1 VEMHRRFT
9 SASWGVSSFGA
20 FDFSMTTTTAIQM
33 GRESVALNVW
43 DKFLELIKSR
53 VSINTFTT
61 WFQPTRLSR
70 QEGETLF
77 IQIPSAVFRQ
87 VLTRTYGEIIKAVF
101 HQMGTPNTKVQYV
114 CTEEEPI
121 QQAPPAAA
129 AKQSKLDFESSD
141 HQLNN
146 RYTFDTFVVGKSNEF
161 AHAAARA
168 VAEQPSKAYNPLFL
182 YGGVGMG
189 KTHLMHAIGHMIKK
203 RNPAIRLSYVSAE
216 KFTIE
221 VINSLRFDRM
231 ITFRDRFHTV
241 DVLLVDDIQFIAG
254 KERTQEEFFHTFNAL
269 YEQQKQIVISSDCLP
284 KDINSIE
291 ERLRSRF
298 EWGLI
303 ADIQPPDL
311 ETKIAILQKKAENDR
326 FHLPDEVAEYIAR
339 AIKSNVRE
347 LEGALTRLMAYA
359 SLTGTAISLPTA
371 QQVLRNIIA
380 SQEKRVTI
388 DLIQKRVSEHFNL
401 REQDLKMRSNTRA
414 IAFPRQVAMYIVKQL
429 TTASLPEIGRQFGG
443 KHHTTVLHS
452 VEKIDE
458 ARKTDKD
465 LNRLVNKLTEQL
477 GG

>member
-1 VEMHRRFT
+1 M
-9 SASWGVSSFGA
+9 
-20 FDFSMTTTTAIQM
+20 TTAIQTARD
-33 GRESVALNVW
+33 REAVNSW
-43 DKFLELIKSR
+43 DKFLEHVKSR
-53 VSINTFTT
+53 VSINTYTT
-61 WFQPTRLSR
+61 WFQPTRLNR
-70 QEGETLF
+70 AEGETLYV
-77 IQIPSAVFRQ
+77 QIPSAVFRQ
-87 VLTRTYGEIIKAVF
+87 VLTRTYGEIVKAVF
-101 HQMGTPNTKVQYV
+101 HEIGTPNTRVHYI

-121 QQAPPAAA
+121 AAA
-129 AKQSKLDFESSD
+129 TPAKQSKLDFESSD
-141 HQLNN
+141 HQLNL
-146 RYTFDTFVVGKSNEF
+146 RYTFDSFVVGKSNEF
-161 AHAAARA
+161 AHAASRA

-189 KTHLMHAIGHMIKK
+189 KTHLMHAIGHTIKK
-203 RNPAIRLSYVSAE
+203 RNPAMRLSYVSAE

-231 ITFRDRFHTV
+231 ISFRDRFHTV

-326 FHLPDEVAEYIAR
+326 FPLPDEVAEYIAR

-359 SLTGTAISLPTA
+359 SLTGASISLATA

-388 DLIQKRVSEHFNL
+388 DLIQRRVSEHFNL
-401 REQDLKMRSNTRA
+401 REQDLKVRSNTRA

-452 VEKIDE
+452 INKIE
-458 ARKTDKD
+458 GLRRSDKE
-465 LNRLVNKLTEQL
+465 LNRTITRLMDALQ
-477 GG
+477 

>member
-1 VEMHRRFT
+1 M
-9 SASWGVSSFGA
+9 
-20 FDFSMTTTTAIQM
+20 TTAIQLSKE
-33 GRESVALNVW
+33 REAANLW
-43 DKFLELIKSR
+43 DKFLERVKSR
-53 VSINTFTT
+53 VSINTFNT
-61 WFQPTRLSR
+61 WFQPTRLNRADSD
-70 QEGETLF
+70 
-77 IQIPSAVFRQ
+77 IIYVQIPTTVFRQ
-87 VLTRTYGEIIKAVF
+87 VLTRTYGEIVKAVF
-101 HQMGTPNTKVQYV
+101 HELGVPAMRVQYV
-114 CTEEEPI
+114 CTEEEPV
-121 QQAPPAAA
+121 AAA
-129 AKQSKLDFESSD
+129 PVAATTSTKQSKLDFESSD
-141 HQLNN
+141 HQLNT
-146 RYTFDTFVVGKSNEF
+146 RYTFDSFVVGKSNEF
-161 AHAAARA
+161 AHAASRA

-189 KTHLMHAIGHMIKK
+189 KTHLMHAIGHTIKQ
-203 RNPAIRLSYVSAE
+203 RNPAARLSYVSAE

-221 VINSLRFDRM
+221 VINSLRFDKM
-231 ITFRDRFHTV
+231 FSFRERFHTV

-269 YEQQKQIVISSDCLP
+269 YEQHKQIVISSDCLP

-326 FHLPDEVAEYIAR
+326 FVLPDDVAEYIAR

-359 SLTGTAISLPTA
+359 SLTGAAVSLATA

-388 DLIQKRVSEHFNL
+388 EVIQKRVSEHFNL
-401 REQDLKMRSNTRA
+401 REQDLKVRSNTRA

-452 VEKIDE
+452 IHKIE
-458 ARKTDKD
+458 EMRRSDKE
-465 LNRLVNKLTEQL
+465 LNRTITRLMDALQ
-477 GG
+477 

>member
-1 VEMHRRFT
+1 M
-9 SASWGVSSFGA
+9 
-20 FDFSMTTTTAIQM
+20 TTAIQLSKE
-33 GRESVALNVW
+33 REAANLW
-43 DKFLELIKSR
+43 DKFLERVKSR
-53 VSINTFTT
+53 VSINTFNT
-61 WFQPTRLSR
+61 WFQPTRLNRADSD
-70 QEGETLF
+70 
-77 IQIPSAVFRQ
+77 IIYVQIPTTVFRQ
-87 VLTRTYGEIIKAVF
+87 VLTRTYGEIVKAVF
-101 HQMGTPNTKVQYV
+101 HELGVPAMRVQYV
-114 CTEEEPI
+114 CTEEEPV
-121 QQAPPAAA
+121 AAA
-129 AKQSKLDFESSD
+129 PVAATTSTKQSKLDFESSD
-141 HQLNN
+141 HQLNT
-146 RYTFDTFVVGKSNEF
+146 RYTFDSFVVGKSNEF
-161 AHAAARA
+161 AHAASRA

-189 KTHLMHAIGHMIKK
+189 KTHLMHAIGHTIKQ
-203 RNPAIRLSYVSAE
+203 RNPAARLSYVSAE

-221 VINSLRFDRM
+221 VINSLRFDKM
-231 ITFRDRFHTV
+231 FSFRERFHTV

-269 YEQQKQIVISSDCLP
+269 YEQHKQIVISSDCLP

-326 FHLPDEVAEYIAR
+326 FALPDDVAEYIAR

-359 SLTGTAISLPTA
+359 SLTGAAVSLATA

-388 DLIQKRVSEHFNL
+388 EVIQKRVSEHFNL
-401 REQDLKMRSNTRA
+401 REQDLKVRSNTRA

-452 VEKIDE
+452 IHKIE
-458 ARKTDKD
+458 EMRRSDKE
-465 LNRLVNKLTEQL
+465 LNRTITRLMDALR
-477 GG
+477 

>member
-1 VEMHRRFT
+1 MEIARIWFFVQM
-9 SASWGVSSFGA
+9 
-20 FDFSMTTTTAIQM
+20 TTAIQLSKE
-33 GRESVALNVW
+33 REAANLW
-43 DKFLELIKSR
+43 DRFLERVKSR
-53 VSINTFTT
+53 VSINTFNT
-61 WFQPTRLSR
+61 WFQPTRLNR
-70 QEGETLF
+70 AEADVVF
-77 IQIPSAVFRQ
+77 VQIPTTVFRQ
-87 VLTRTYGEIIKAVF
+87 VLTRTYGEIVKAVF
-101 HQMGTPNTKVQYV
+101 HELGVPNTRVHYV
-114 CTEEEPI
+114 CTEEEPV
-121 QQAPPAAA
+121 AAA
-129 AKQSKLDFESSD
+129 PAVASASTKQSKLDFESSD
-141 HQLNN
+141 HQLNL
-146 RYTFDTFVVGKSNEF
+146 RYTFDSFVVGKSNEF
-161 AHAAARA
+161 AHAASRA

-189 KTHLMHAIGHMIKK
+189 KTHLMHAIGHTIKQ
-203 RNPAIRLSYVSAE
+203 RNPAARLSYVSAE

-221 VINSLRFDRM
+221 VINSLRFDKM
-231 ITFRDRFHTV
+231 FSFRERFHTV

-269 YEQQKQIVISSDCLP
+269 YEQHKQIVISSDCLP

-326 FHLPDEVAEYIAR
+326 FGLPDDVAEYIAR

-359 SLTGTAISLPTA
+359 SLTGATVSLATA

-401 REQDLKMRSNTRA
+401 REQDLKVRSNTRA

-452 VEKIDE
+452 INKIE
-458 ARKTDKD
+458 EMRRSDKE
-465 LNRLVNKLTEQL
+465 LNRTITRLMDALQ
-477 GG
+477 

>member
-1 VEMHRRFT
+1 MRR
-9 SASWGVSSFGA
+9 
-20 FDFSMTTTTAIQM
+20 TTAIQL
-33 GRESVALNVW
+33 GKEREAANLW
-43 DKFLELIKSR
+43 DKFLEHIKSR
-53 VSINTFTT
+53 VSINTFNT
-61 WFQPTRLSR
+61 WFQPTRLNR
-70 QEGETLF
+70 ADGDV
-77 IQIPSAVFRQ
+77 IYVQIPTPAFRQ
-87 VLTRTYGEIIKAVF
+87 VLTRTYSEIVKAVF
-101 HQMGTPNTKVQYV
+101 HELGVPAMRVQYV
-114 CTEEEPI
+114 CTEEEPV
-121 QQAPPAAA
+121 AAAPAAA
-129 AKQSKLDFESSD
+129 TASVKQSRLDFESSD
-141 HQLNN
+141 HQLNT
-146 RYTFDTFVVGKSNEF
+146 RYTFDSFVVGKSNEF
-161 AHAAARA
+161 AHAASRA

-189 KTHLMHAIGHMIKK
+189 KTHLMHAIGHAIKQ
-203 RNPAIRLSYVSAE
+203 RNSAARLSYVSAE

-221 VINSLRFDRM
+221 VIDSLRFDKM
-231 ITFRDRFHTV
+231 FSFRERFHTV
-241 DVLLVDDIQFIAG
+241 DVLLVDDIQFIVG
-254 KERTQEEFFHTFNAL
+254 KERTQEELFHTFNAL

-326 FHLPDEVAEYIAR
+326 FVLPDDVAEYIAR

-359 SLTGTAISLPTA
+359 SLTGAVVSLGTA

-380 SQEKRVTI
+380 AQEERVTI

-401 REQDLKMRSNTRA
+401 REQDLKVRSNTRA

-452 VEKIDE
+452 IDKIE
-458 ARKTDKD
+458 EMRRSDKH
-465 LNRLVNKLTEQL
+465 LNRTITRLMDALQ
-477 GG
+477 

>member
-1 VEMHRRFT
+1 
-9 SASWGVSSFGA
+9 
-20 FDFSMTTTTAIQM
+20 MTTATHTAKE
-33 GRESVALNVW
+33 RETSGMW
-43 DKFLELIKSR
+43 DKFLERVKSR
-53 VSINTFTT
+53 VSLNTFTT
-61 WFQPTRLSR
+61 WFAPTRLNR
-70 QEGETLF
+70 VEGETIF
-77 IQIPSAVFRQ
+77 VQIPTVVFRQ
-87 VLTRTYGEIIKAVF
+87 VLTRTYGEIIRAVF
-101 HQMGTPNTKVQYV
+101 HELGMPSLKVQYV
-114 CTEEEPI
+114 CTEEEA
-121 QQAPPAAA
+121 APAPASAVPVR
-129 AKQSKLDFESSD
+129 QSRLDFESSD
-141 HQLNN
+141 NQLQT

-161 AHAAARA
+161 AHAASRA

-189 KTHLMHAIGHMIKK
+189 KTHLMHAIGHVIKK
-203 RNPAIRLSYVSAE
+203 RNPAARLCYVSAE

-221 VINSLRFDRM
+221 VINSLRFDKM

-269 YEQQKQIVISSDCLP
+269 YEQGKQIV
-284 KDINSIE
+284 
-291 ERLRSRF
+291 
-298 EWGLI
+298 
-303 ADIQPPDL
+303 
-311 ETKIAILQKKAENDR
+311 LQKKAENDR
-326 FHLPDEVAEYIAR
+326 FGLPDDVAEYIAR

-359 SLTGTAISLPTA
+359 SLTGATISLATA

-401 REQDLKMRSNTRA
+401 REQDLKIRSNTRA

-452 VEKIDE
+452 INKIE
-458 ARKTDKD
+458 GMRRSDKD
-465 LNRLVNKLTEQL
+465 LNRTITRLMDALQ
-477 GG
+477 

>member
-1 VEMHRRFT
+1 M
-9 SASWGVSSFGA
+9 
-20 FDFSMTTTTAIQM
+20 TTAIQLSKE
-33 GRESVALNVW
+33 REAANLW
-43 DKFLELIKSR
+43 DKFLERVKSR
-53 VSINTFTT
+53 VSINTFNT
-61 WFQPTRLSR
+61 WFQPTRLNRADSD
-70 QEGETLF
+70 
-77 IQIPSAVFRQ
+77 IIYVQIPTTVFRQ
-87 VLTRTYGEIIKAVF
+87 VLTRTYGEIVKAVF
-101 HQMGTPNTKVQYV
+101 HELGVPAMRVQYV
-114 CTEEEPI
+114 CTEEEPV
-121 QQAPPAAA
+121 AAA
-129 AKQSKLDFESSD
+129 PVAATTSTKQSKLDFESSD
-141 HQLNN
+141 HQLNT
-146 RYTFDTFVVGKSNEF
+146 RYTFDSFVVGKSNEF
-161 AHAAARA
+161 AHAASRA

-189 KTHLMHAIGHMIKK
+189 KTHLMHAIGHTIKQ
-203 RNPAIRLSYVSAE
+203 RNPAARLSYVSAE

-221 VINSLRFDRM
+221 VINSLRFDKM
-231 ITFRDRFHTV
+231 FSFRERFHTV

-269 YEQQKQIVISSDCLP
+269 YEQHKQIVISSDCLP

-326 FHLPDEVAEYIAR
+326 FALPDDVAEYIAR

-359 SLTGTAISLPTA
+359 SLTGAAVSLATA

-388 DLIQKRVSEHFNL
+388 EVIQKRVSEHFNL
-401 REQDLKMRSNTRA
+401 REQDLKVRSNTRA

-452 VEKIDE
+452 INKIE
-458 ARKTDKD
+458 EMRRSDKE
-465 LNRLVNKLTEQL
+465 LNRTITRLMDALQ
-477 GG
+477 

>member
-1 VEMHRRFT
+1 M
-9 SASWGVSSFGA
+9 
-20 FDFSMTTTTAIQM
+20 TTAIQL
-33 GRESVALNVW
+33 GKEREAANLW
-43 DKFLELIKSR
+43 DRFLERVKSR
-53 VSINTFTT
+53 VSINTFST
-61 WFQPTRLSR
+61 WFQPTRLAR
-70 QEGETLF
+70 VEGEVLF
-77 IQIPSAVFRQ
+77 VQIPTSVFRQ
-87 VLTRTYGEIIKAVF
+87 VLTRTYGEIVKAVF
-101 HQMGTPNTKVQYV
+101 HELGVPNTRVQYV
-114 CTEEEPI
+114 CTEEEPVTA
-121 QQAPPAAA
+121 APAVVAASST
-129 AKQSKLDFESSD
+129 KQSKLDFESSD
-141 HQLNN
+141 NQLNA
-146 RYTFDTFVVGKSNEF
+146 RYTFESFVVGKSNEF
-161 AHAAARA
+161 AHAASRA

-189 KTHLMHAIGHMIKK
+189 KTHLMHAIGHMIKQ
-203 RNPAIRLSYVSAE
+203 RNPAARLCYVSAE

-221 VINSLRFDRM
+221 VINSLRFDKM
-231 ITFRDRFHTV
+231 FSFRERFHTV

-269 YEQQKQIVISSDCLP
+269 YEQHKQIVISSDCLP

-311 ETKIAILQKKAENDR
+311 ETKIAILHKKAENDH
-326 FHLPDEVAEYIAR
+326 FSLPDEVAEYIAR

-359 SLTGTAISLPTA
+359 SLTGAAVSLATA

-401 REQDLKMRSNTRA
+401 REQDLKVRSNTRA

-452 VEKIDE
+452 INKIE
-458 ARKTDKD
+458 EMRRSDKE
-465 LNRLVNKLTEQL
+465 LNRTITRLMDALQ
-477 GG
+477 

>member
-1 VEMHRRFT
+1 MAR
-9 SASWGVSSFGA
+9 AC
-20 FDFSMTTTTAIQM
+20 FSLAMTTATQT
-33 GRESVALNVW
+33 GREREAVNSW
-43 DKFLELIKSR
+43 DKFLEHVKSR
-53 VSINTFTT
+53 VSINTYTT
-61 WFQPTRLSR
+61 WFQPTRLNR
-70 QEGETLF
+70 AEGETLF
-77 IQIPSAVFRQ
+77 VQIPSGVFRQ
-87 VLTRTYGEIIKAVF
+87 VLTRTYGEIVKAVF
-101 HQMGTPNTKVQYV
+101 HEIGTPNMRVQYV
-114 CTEEEPI
+114 CTEEEPTVVPGTAQGAI
-121 QQAPPAAA
+121 AGTS
-129 AKQSKLDFESSD
+129 KQSKLDFESSD
-141 HQLNN
+141 HQLNA
-146 RYTFDTFVVGKSNEF
+146 RYTFDSFVVGKSNEF

-189 KTHLMHAIGHMIKK
+189 KTHLMHAIGHTIKR
-203 RNPAIRLSYVSAE
+203 RNPAMRLSYVSAE

-326 FHLPDEVAEYIAR
+326 FPLPDEVAEYIAR

-359 SLTGTAISLPTA
+359 SLTGATVSLATA

-401 REQDLKMRSNTRA
+401 REQDLKVRSNTRA

-452 VEKIDE
+452 INKIE
-458 ARKTDKD
+458 EMRRSDKE
-465 LNRLVNKLTEQL
+465 LNRTITRLMDALQ
-477 GG
+477 

>member
-1 VEMHRRFT
+1 MVRIWFFALM
-9 SASWGVSSFGA
+9 
-20 FDFSMTTTTAIQM
+20 TTAIQL
-33 GRESVALNVW
+33 GREREAANLW
-43 DKFLELIKSR
+43 DRFLERVKSR
-53 VSINTFTT
+53 ISVNTFNT
-61 WFQPTRLSR
+61 WFQPTRLAR
-70 QEGETLF
+70 AEGETLF
-77 IQIPSAVFRQ
+77 VQIPTTVFRQ
-87 VLTRTYGEIIKAVF
+87 VLSRTYGEIVKAVF
-101 HQMGTPNTKVQYV
+101 HELGVPNTRVQYV
-114 CTEEEPI
+114 CTEEEPAVAAP
-121 QQAPPAAA
+121 QAATAATGG
-129 AKQSKLDFESSD
+129 KQSKLDFESSD
-141 HQLNN
+141 NQLNA

-161 AHAAARA
+161 AHAASRA

-189 KTHLMHAIGHMIKK
+189 KTHLMHAIGHLIKQ
-203 RNPAIRLSYVSAE
+203 RNPAARLCYISAE

-221 VINSLRFDRM
+221 VINSLRFDKM
-231 ITFRDRFHTV
+231 FSFRERFHTV

-269 YEQQKQIVISSDCLP
+269 YEQHKQIVISSDCLP

-326 FHLPDEVAEYIAR
+326 FPLPDEVAEYIAR

-347 LEGALTRLMAYA
+347 LEGALTRLLAYA
-359 SLTGTAISLPTA
+359 SLTGAAITLATA

-401 REQDLKMRSNTRA
+401 REQDLKVRSNTRA

-452 VEKIDE
+452 INKIE
-458 ARKTDKD
+458 EMRRSDKE
-465 LNRLVNKLTEQL
+465 LNRTITRLMDALQ
-477 GG
+477 

>member
-1 VEMHRRFT
+1 MEIARIWYFVQM
-9 SASWGVSSFGA
+9 
-20 FDFSMTTTTAIQM
+20 TTAIQLSKE
-33 GRESVALNVW
+33 REAVNLW
-43 DKFLELIKSR
+43 DKFLERVKSR
-53 VSINTFTT
+53 VSINTFNT
-61 WFQPTRLSR
+61 WFQPTRLNRSDADMVYV
-70 QEGETLF
+70 
-77 IQIPSAVFRQ
+77 QIPTTVFRQ
-87 VLTRTYGEIIKAVF
+87 VLTRTYGEIVKAVF
-101 HQMGTPNTKVQYV
+101 HELGVPAMRVQYV
-114 CTEEEPI
+114 CTEEEPV
-121 QQAPPAAA
+121 AAVAVA
-129 AKQSKLDFESSD
+129 ATASTKQSKLDFESSD
-141 HQLNN
+141 HQLNT
-146 RYTFDTFVVGKSNEF
+146 RYTFDSFVVGKSNEF

-189 KTHLMHAIGHMIKK
+189 KTHLMHAIGHTIKQ
-203 RNPAIRLSYVSAE
+203 RNPAARLSYVSAE

-221 VINSLRFDRM
+221 VINSLRFDKM
-231 ITFRDRFHTV
+231 FSFRERFHTV

-269 YEQQKQIVISSDCLP
+269 YEQHKQIVISSDCLP

-311 ETKIAILQKKAENDR
+311 ETKIATLQKKAENDR
-326 FHLPDEVAEYIAR
+326 FVLPDDVAEYIAR

-359 SLTGTAISLPTA
+359 SLTGAAVSLATA

-388 DLIQKRVSEHFNL
+388 EVIQKRVSEHFNL
-401 REQDLKMRSNTRA
+401 REQDLKVRSNTRA

-452 VEKIDE
+452 INKIE
-458 ARKTDKD
+458 EMRRSDKE
-465 LNRLVNKLTEQL
+465 LNRTITRLMDALQ
-477 GG
+477 

>member
-1 VEMHRRFT
+1 MT
-9 SASWGVSSFGA
+9 
-20 FDFSMTTTTAIQM
+20 MTTATQL
-33 GRESVALNVW
+33 GRESEPQNVW
-43 DKFLELIKSR
+43 DKFLDLIKSR
-53 VSINTFTT
+53 VSINTYST

-70 QEGETLF
+70 QEGELLYV
-77 IQIPSAVFRQ
+77 QIPTAVFRQ

-101 HQMGTPNTKVQYV
+101 HQMATPNMKVQYV

-121 QQAPPAAA
+121 QAAPAAA
-129 AKQSKLDFESSD
+129 IKQSKLDFESSD

-189 KTHLMHAIGHMIKK
+189 KTHLMHAIGHTIKK
-203 RNPAIRLSYVSAE
+203 RNPAMRLSYVSAE

-231 ITFRDRFHTV
+231 ISFRDRFHTV

-359 SLTGTAISLPTA
+359 SLTGTAISLATA

-452 VEKIDE
+452 INKIE
-458 ARKTDKD
+458 ELRRSDKE
-465 LNRLVNKLTEQL
+465 LNRTITRLMDALQ
-477 GG
+477 